1 MSDGVSDGVSD
12 APVLEIEIWSDV
24 VCPWC
29 YIGKRKFEEG
39 LAQFRVS
46 RPDVEVSVSYR
57 AFQLDP
63 TAPPGVSQKVFEV
76 YAKKFGGPDKANE
89 ILAHVTREAAA
100 VGIDFDMDNAQRA
113 NTLVAH
119 QLLAMAEGFGE
130 QGENKQGALKER
142 LMKAYFCEG
151 EAVGDPDVLV
161 RLAADVGIDTETTQG
176 WLESGQ
182 GLRDVASQLE
192 AAADMGISSVP
203 TFVINRAFGVPGA
216 QTPEYFVRV
225 FEKMAEKMAEK
236 LIEDS

>member
-1 MSDGVSDGVSD
+1 MSDSPIST
-12 APVLEIEIWSDV
+12 PVLEIEIWSDV

-39 LAQFRVS
+39 LAQFRQ
-46 RPDVEVSVSYR
+46 RQPGVEVSVSYR

-119 QLLAMAEGFGE
+119 QLLAMAEGLG
-130 QGENKQGALKER
+130 KQLELKER

-161 RLAADVGIDTETTQG
+161 GLAGEAGIESETTQG
-176 WLESGQ
+176 WLDSGE
-182 GLRDVASQLE
+182 GLREVAKQLE
-192 AAADMGISSVP
+192 AAAEMGISSVP

-216 QTPEYFVRV
+216 QTPEYFVRI
-225 FEKMAEKMAEK
+225 FEKMAEKQ
-236 LIEDS
+236 IEDS